1 MLIGLATALVFV
13 FLVTS
18 VDSATFVLGMLSSD
32 GALNP
37 PSSKSG
43 PGASLLLLGAGF
55 TMADVDAIKALI
67 VAGSIPFF
75 GVLLLQAAA
84 FAALSGETRS

>member
-1 MLIGLATALVFV
+1 V

-32 GALNP
+32 GAHNP
-37 PSSKSG
+37 PSSKKWSWG
-43 PGASLLLLGAGF
+43 VALLLLGAGF
-55 TMADVDAIKALI
+55 TMTNNMDAIKALI

-75 GVLLLQAAA
+75 GVLLLQVVA
-84 FAALSGETRS
+84 FARAIWRDSRP